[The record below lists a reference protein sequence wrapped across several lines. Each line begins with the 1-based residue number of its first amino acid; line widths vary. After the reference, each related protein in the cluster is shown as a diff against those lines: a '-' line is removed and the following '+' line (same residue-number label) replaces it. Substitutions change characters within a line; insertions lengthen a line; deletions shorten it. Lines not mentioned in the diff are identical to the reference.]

1 MSICSNPR
9 CGDPKPEDTERCSRC
24 EALLVDTLVRGRYKI
39 VKQVGKGGFGI
50 TYLVEDKDCFAAKR
64 ILKELCPMP
73 FLNSSEEKPREAGE
87 IAERLFHREAKI
99 LLNLSHPGIPKL
111 YAYFNDGDYS
121 YLVQDYIPGQTL
133 SEELSQRKQVFS
145 ERQVCELMLELAEIL
160 EYLHSQEPPI
170 IHRDIKP
177 QNLMR
182 HSNGKLQLIDF
193 GAVYQAV
200 NARASSETLIGSPGY
215 APPEQIFGEP
225 VPQSDLYATGAT
237 MLRLLTGIHPS
248 KLFNNATKRMEWE
261 TKVKVSSG
269 VAQLLRELLAV
280 NIRKR
285 LRSATELKH
294 RLQTLLQDIKR
305 EEEQKQTLRF
315 TRREELDRESIS
327 GDVAAVDEPGADV
340 ASRLENSQDVELLY
354 SFVDKVPEEAGTLS
368 QMPFPY
374 LLCRIYRDR
383 LSCRLT
389 CTLGEMSKTIY
400 FDQGAVVFARS
411 NQRDDRLGETLMR
424 LGRLSKEDFD
434 TASELMRTH
443 NLRFGSALIKMG
455 KIGQEDLKPLLT
467 EQVREI
473 VYSLFEWGEGSYEV
487 RQEEP
492 RKRSVSISL
501 SCADIVFEGLRRMTN
516 LNLVKNWLGDFSW
529 KLSITSDPLLLYQS
543 FNLTPKEGFIVSRIE
558 NEMSVDEILSLG
570 GLPEDETL
578 KTICGLLAV
587 GILRWVDKNSLNDS
601 YSEPIAR
608 VLSTHV
614 QQPNFDI
621 QGAAAFC
628 YEVENMLST
637 VKNANHY
644 AVLDLPR
651 SATPEQIHT
660 AYTQLAR
667 KFHPDRHAQLAE
679 YNLSLRA
686 DLEKIFARV
695 MEAYSVLS
703 DPERRKE
710 YDNSFKTIGVAKF
723 SQRPPVSEVHE
734 SAAVELPRVL
744 PQQPPVELSVPA
756 QLSKPPTL
764 KTSSVVEKPAKPD
777 THKTPLG
784 DPASVWFDR
793 GFKYYTSFQFKQ
805 ACHAFQAAVDSDP
818 NCASYRIFL
827 ARSLAQFKGH
837 NSRAKEHFCRAIELE
852 PNNPEYLAEVGLFL
866 QKLGMNKEAEQMFDR
881 ALKIIP
887 NHPIARRAK
896 TERR

>member
-1 MSICSNPR
+1 MNICSNPR

-24 EALLVDTLVRGRYKI
+24 EALLVGILVRGRYKI

-50 TYLVEDKDCFAAKR
+50 TYLVEDQDCFAAKR
-64 ILKELCPMP
+64 ILKELCPVP
-73 FLNSSEEKPREAGE
+73 FLNRSEEKAKEAGD

-99 LLNLSHPGIPKL
+99 LLTLSHPGIPKL
-111 YAYFNDGDYS
+111 YAYFSDGDYS

-145 ERQVCELMLELAEIL
+145 EYEVCKLMLELAEIL
-160 EYLHSQEPPI
+160 EYLHSQKPPI
-170 IHRDIKP
+170 IHRDVKP

-182 HSNGKLQLIDF
+182 HSNGRLQLIDF
-193 GAVYQAV
+193 GAVYQAAS
-200 NARASSETLIGSPGY
+200 ARVSSETLIGSPGY

-248 KLFNNATKRMEWE
+248 KLFNNSTKRMEWE

-269 VAQLLRELLAV
+269 VAQLLRDLLMV
-280 NIRKR
+280 NIKKR
-285 LRSATELKH
+285 LPSATELKH
-294 RLQTLLQDIKR
+294 RLQNLVKALEQ
-305 EEEQKQTLRF
+305 EEQKRALLYSQPETPDPPNDKTALDPES
-315 TRREELDRESIS
+315 EE
-327 GDVAAVDEPGADV
+327 
-340 ASRLENSQDVELLY
+340 ASRLENSQGLELPY
-354 SFVDKVPEEAGTLS
+354 SFLDKMPEEAGTLD

-389 CTLGEMSKTIY
+389 CTLGGMSKTIY
-400 FDQGAVVFARS
+400 FDQGVVVFARS
-411 NQRDDRLGETLMR
+411 NQKDDRLGETLMR

-434 TASELMRTH
+434 KASELMRTH
-443 NLRFGSALIKMG
+443 NLRFGNALIKMG
-455 KIGQEDLKPLLT
+455 KIGQEDLKPILT

-487 RQEEP
+487 RREEP
-492 RKRSVSISL
+492 RKRSVNISL

-516 LNLVKNWLGDFSW
+516 IDLIKNWLGDFSW
-529 KLSITSDPLLLYQS
+529 KLSITSDPMLLYQS

-558 NEMSVDEILSLG
+558 SEMSVDEILSLG

-578 KTICGLLAV
+578 KTVCGLLAV
-587 GILRWVDKNSLNDS
+587 GILKWVDKNSINAS
-601 YSEPIAR
+601 YSEPIASVIGAR
-608 VLSTHV
+608 T
-614 QQPNFDI
+614 QQPSFDI
-621 QGAAAFC
+621 QSAAAFC

-637 VKNANHY
+637 IKHANHY
-644 AVLDLPR
+644 AVLNLPR
-651 SATPEQIHT
+651 NANPEQIRV

-686 DLEKIFARV
+686 DLEKIFMRV
-695 MEAYSVLS
+695 MEAYNVLS
-703 DPERRKE
+703 DPRKRKE
-710 YDNSFKTIGVAKF
+710 YDNSTKTVGVVKF
-723 SQRPPVSEVHE
+723 SQRPPVEMPKP
-734 SAAVELPRVL
+734 AA
-744 PQQPPVELSVPA
+744 PPVETPPVDAEKVIPKSRM
-756 QLSKPPTL
+756 PTL
-764 KTSSVVEKPAKPD
+764 KSSTAVEKPKQPS
-777 THKTPLG
+777 TKTPLG

-837 NSRAKEHFCRAIELE
+837 NARAKEHFCRAIELE

-866 QKLGMNKEAEQMFDR
+866 QKLGLNKEANQMFDR

-896 TERR
+896 TEQS